1 MLLNYMS
8 SWDRQAVLED
18 YAQRLAAAEDPDAL
32 MRELGSPVVV
42 ASRLGRG
49 YVPSPSPYAPPEP
62 EPEPEPEEEEEEE
75 LPPLPPREK
84 PEKPKDENSFASL
97 AELLEAASSPEFW
110 EENAW
115 GGEPKLETF
124 QLEPEAEAE
133 PEEGEQ
139 PEPEPQPEAAG
150 EPKSDPAPAE
160 AERWTWDPE
169 ELELVPAQ
177 PEAPAESE
185 PEPEKKTWTWSWG
198 EATGKP
204 ARSEPEEA
212 ETPPEGGGEEVPPQP
227 EQAAQPAV
235 EPEALAA
242 PEAEPSTAPEPEAP
256 AAPEAST
263 VSEPEPP
270 TVPEPEP
277 PAAETGL
284 GAFIDPAAFPAK
296 TERFEPEPP
305 MQEPDG
311 DREPPFPDEDGD
323 AEAEILPGKRIP
335 KGGLTQFLLRCLFPG
350 LPTVLGI
357 LALGL
362 PCIGLGLFGLVYLL
376 RLGGDGFHLYRL
388 WSDRLLL
395 IGTELPVLALCLVLI
410 WLGLWI
416 ILRLL
421 GRWSRR
427 RLWPWWRRWIA
438 GQED

>member
-62 EPEPEPEEEEEEE
+62 EPEPEPEEDEEEE

-124 QLEPEAEAE
+124 QLEPEAEAG

-177 PEAPAESE
+177 PETPAEPE

-212 ETPPEGGGEEVPPQP
+212 ETPPEDGGEEVPPQP
-227 EQAAQPAV
+227 EQAAQPGV
-235 EPEALAA
+235 EPEAPAA
-242 PEAEPSTAPEPEAP
+242 PEASTAPEPEAP
-256 AAPEAST
+256 TAPEAST

-284 GAFIDPAAFPAK
+284 GAFIDPAAFPTK
-296 TERFEPEPP
+296 TERFEPEPL

-323 AEAEILPGKRIP
+323 AEAESLPGKRIP

-362 PCIGLGLFGLVYLL
+362 PCIGLGLFGAVYLL

-395 IGTELPVLALCLVLI
+395 IGLELPVLALCLVLI

-427 RLWPWWRRWIA
+427 RLCPWWRRWIA

>member
-124 QLEPEAEAE
+124 QLEPEAEAG
-133 PEEGEQ
+133 PEEDEQ
-139 PEPEPQPEAAG
+139 PEPEPQPEAAE

-177 PEAPAESE
+177 PETPAESE

-204 ARSEPEEA
+204 ARPEPEEA

-270 TVPEPEP
+270 TVSEPEP

-284 GAFIDPAAFPAK
+284 GAFIDPAAFPTK
-296 TERFEPEPP
+296 TERFEPEPL

-311 DREPPFPDEDGD
+311 NREPPFPDEDGD
-323 AEAEILPGKRIP
+323 AEAESLPGKRIP

-362 PCIGLGLFGLVYLL
+362 PCIGLGLFGAVYLL

-395 IGTELPVLALCLVLI
+395 IGTELPVLALCLALV

-427 RLWPWWRRWIA
+427 RLCPWWRRWIA